1 MKDHDTRPRSAGSN
15 AYRFVLKGRNDRCF
29 AQIHACE
36 RAASTLRAVF
46 SDIGMK
52 RNSRESAFTA
62 DCGCSGIR
70 GTAECAGGAS
80 AGRDNL
86 WHRNSLP
93 TGTEIRVV
101 NRLVKRFVVED
112 MKIIT
117 LDVTG
122 RLCPTKSESA
132 LGTWPG
138 DFRLLRAKMRNVEIF
153 CSRSKDRAT
162 FARKPASYRLTS
174 RGFPEL

>member
-101 NRLVKRFVVED
+101 NRLAKRFAAKNK
-112 MKIIT
+112 KIIT
-117 LDVTG
+117 LDDTG
-122 RLCPTKSESA
+122 CFARRCTSACSTRL
-132 LGTWPG
+132 G

-153 CSRSKDRAT
+153 YGSPKDRAT